1 MLATDPTKPQLL
13 LPPGP
18 RSGLRLQALVHRSE
32 RSRFV
37 LALVAGILVIGVFTA
52 LLAAERGLEGVLALA
67 AVLLVTMVTGWLF
80 VQVLKAHLLGHAAR
94 VSADNLPEVQEVLDE
109 VRQALQYHAPVQV
122 YVIDK
127 EEQRARLVKFLSTRV
142 VLLDGSFV
150 AGRLSD
156 EQRAEL
162 TFLVARFIGALKAK
176 HLRFDPVVMVV
187 AGLEKLIFLNPFLYP
202 YERATTYSGD
212 QIGLACCGSLPAALN
227 VLGGLMV
234 GPELAPRLGL
244 RGLLWQAVSVRRHW
258 LPRLR
263 QLALA
268 QPHLTNRYLNLLEF
282 GSRLDPAGFAAF
294 VDGLDD
300 ATRRDLEAILGR
312 MPPAG
317 PVDGRSGR
325 DRRAGVPA
333 AALVSALVLLLA
345 AAAFLRFGPPTGA
358 TPAPP
363 ASTPATSP
371 PVTGSPP
378 RPNHLR
384 PNRSNWS
391 RRPR

>member
-1 MLATDPTKPQLL
+1 M
-13 LPPGP
+13 
-18 RSGLRLQALVHRSE
+18 
-32 RSRFV
+32 
-37 LALVAGILVIGVFTA
+37 
-52 LLAAERGLEGVLALA
+52 
-67 AVLLVTMVTGWLF
+67 
-80 VQVLKAHLLGHAAR
+80 
-94 VSADNLPEVQEVLDE
+94 
-109 VRQALQYHAPVQV
+109 
-122 YVIDK
+122 
-127 EEQRARLVKFLSTRV
+127 
-142 VLLDGSFV
+142 

-234 GPELAPRLGL
+234 GAELAPRLGL

-300 ATRRDLEAILGR
+300 ATRRDLEAVLGR

-317 PVDGRSGR
+317 PVDGRSGAIAGPGS
-325 DRRAGVPA
+325 RR
-333 AALVSALVLLLA
+333 
-345 AAAFLRFGPPTGA
+345 
-358 TPAPP
+358 
-363 ASTPATSP
+363 
-371 PVTGSPP
+371 
-378 RPNHLR
+378 RP
-384 PNRSNWS
+384 WS
-391 RRPR
+391 RRWCCCWRRPRSSASGRRPGRPRRRRRRRRPPRRP